1 MKIRYPAVQGTF
13 YPSDN
18 NELEN
23 MLNDFDRKVQVKATG
38 APKALIVPHAGL
50 IYSGLTATYAYKYAS
65 GHKYRSAVIFAP
77 SHRVAFYGMSGS
89 DHDEYEF
96 TGGNIK
102 VNRELTERLK
112 KKNNLTSID
121 QAHKY
126 EHSTEV
132 QLPFIKKFLD
142 VESVVVFV
150 YGETNYK
157 DVSYV
162 INDVLTEEKD
172 LVIISTDLSHFY
184 SYDECVERDSEII
197 EGLKELDIEKIS
209 RGEACGMTGIKAMTA
224 SAKERGLKP
233 LILDC
238 RNSGDTSGDRSS
250 VVGYLSAVFI

>member
-23 MLNDFDRKVQVKATG
+23 MLSDFDSRVQVNAAGK
-38 APKALIVPHAGL
+38 PKALIVPHAGI
-50 IYSGLTATYAYKYAS
+50 IYSGLTAAYAYKYAG

-96 TGGNIK
+96 TGGSIR
-102 VNRELTERLK
+102 VNRELTEQLK

-121 QAHKY
+121 QVHKY

-132 QLPFIKKFLD
+132 QLPFIKKFLN
-142 VESVVVFV
+142 VESVAVFV
-150 YGETNYK
+150 YGEINYE

-162 INDVLTEEKD
+162 ISDVLSEGED
-172 LVIISTDLSHFY
+172 LVLISTDLSHFY
-184 SYDECVERDSEII
+184 SYDECVERDSNII
-197 EGLKELDIEKIS
+197 EGLKELDIEKIIM
-209 RGEACGMTGIKAMTA
+209 GEACGMTGIKAMTA
-224 SAKERGLKP
+224 SAKEKGLKP
-233 LILDC
+233 LILDY

-250 VVGYLSAVFI
+250 VVGYLSAAFV